1 LGHAGCS
8 LAWLLVQAPLIAHVH
23 GNSGFLDGIYASGAW
38 PQARRLRRAFPVRE
52 GEFGALRCILEKASL
67 ADVREE
73 GFVAK
78 WAETAWTMAAC
89 FSCNSLAGHER
100 PFLPG
105 SWTKLERKLVNAVG
119 LSVKRLLGHGQAEHR
134 DFAALEKELRSKR
147 VNYAGEEVGTC
158 HEITLAQV
166 LPSLPPPEHG
176 GSIDILKFVSES
188 TGYFLRNPQKMV
200 VEDCGQE
207 LPKLQGK
214 LHVEKGTEL
223 RLANELVSR
232 GVCCWVPFEKVL
244 CFRGQKVLNGLFGV
258 EKSSRLATGKCV
270 LRLIM
275 NLIPSNAVLRTFHG
289 AVSNLPHITAWMSTI
304 ILEGEELRVW
314 QSDMQNAFYL
324 FKIPSSWSPMLSFN
338 LVASGQEIGLGGQEQ
353 YALGCSVLPMGW
365 SSSVAIMQEAS
376 ERILALGRLPAD
388 EQLLRGR
395 AVPLWMVGLLD
406 EARKKGKAWW
416 HVYLDNF
423 AAGEVG
429 KRGESFSSGHELHQ
443 LAESA

>member
-1 LGHAGCS
+1 MPYVAF
-8 LAWLLVQAPLIAHVH
+8 WRKPLWQT
-23 GNSGFLDGIYASGAW
+23 S
-38 PQARRLRRAFPVRE
+38 
-52 GEFGALRCILEKASL
+52 
-67 ADVREE
+67 REE

-214 LHVEKGTEL
+214 LP
-223 RLANELVSR
+223 
-232 GVCCWVPFEKVL
+232 C
-244 CFRGQKVLNGLFGV
+244 
-258 EKSSRLATGKCV
+258 
-270 LRLIM
+270 
-275 NLIPSNAVLRTFHG
+275 
-289 AVSNLPHITAWMSTI
+289 
-304 ILEGEELRVW
+304 
-314 QSDMQNAFYL
+314 
-324 FKIPSSWSPMLSFN
+324 
-338 LVASGQEIGLGGQEQ
+338 
-353 YALGCSVLPMGW
+353 
-365 SSSVAIMQEAS
+365 
-376 ERILALGRLPAD
+376 
-388 EQLLRGR
+388 
-395 AVPLWMVGLLD
+395 
-406 EARKKGKAWW
+406 
-416 HVYLDNF
+416 
-423 AAGEVG
+423 
-429 KRGESFSSGHELHQ
+429 
-443 LAESA
+443 